1 MLVSVRNTA
10 VMLFLEVVVGKVRVI
25 AAAQPKLLDELF
37 AVFVGVQVKES
48 LPLFGRNNVDNV
60 FAKPLLVLRVQFLER
75 LFHFPLVLF
84 IELLRSGRGVGITS
98 VLRKKLRRS
107 VSNAKE

>member
-10 VMLFLEVVVGKVRVI
+10 VVLFLEVVVGKIRVI
-25 AAAQPKLLDELF
+25 AASQPKLLDELF
-37 AVFVGVQVKES
+37 AFFVSVQLKES
-48 LPLFGRNNVDNV
+48 LPLFGRNNVDNI
-60 FAKPLLVLRVQFLER
+60 FAQPLLVLGVQFLER

-84 IELLRSGRGVGITS
+84 IKLLRSGRRVGITS

-107 VSNAKE
+107 ASKTK

>member
-37 AVFVGVQVKES
+37 ALFVGVQLKES
-48 LPLFGRNNVDNV
+48 LPLFGRNNVDNI
-60 FAKPLLVLRVQFLER
+60 FAKPLLVLGVQFLEG

-84 IELLRSGRGVGITS
+84 IELLRSGRRVGIPR
-98 VLRKKLRRS
+98 VLRQKLRRS
-107 VSNAKE
+107 GSKTKK